1 MAWHAHAQHTERE
14 DIPCQLLTPAEPAV
28 AETAHNARADARES
42 VLSQSHVVYRVKT
55 RRPASHTLHATFLK
69 KISIYQ
75 NRSSKIAANG
85 HSQDAMRELTSSVVH
100 RLSACRAW
108 RRRTLASDFA
118 QVSLSPP
125 KDNCRTV
132 SARSRQQGGTG
143 VVTGSIRLGSTS
155 CSARNLAILI
165 IQRSTPNSKALSPA
179 PTVSRACSR
188 TQVGR
193 SSYYFTVP
201 AGACQ
206 AAY

>member
-1 MAWHAHAQHTERE
+1 MHISGTDPWSCQGHWRCTAVSLPFAQSAPTGSEG
-14 DIPCQLLTPAEPAV
+14 PAAPV
-28 AETAHNARADARES
+28 
-42 VLSQSHVVYRVKT
+42 
-55 RRPASHTLHATFLK
+55 
-69 KISIYQ
+69 KISAFQQTLRLPQLVLDTAGSI
-75 NRSSKIAANG
+75 G
-85 HSQDAMRELTSSVVH
+85 LTSSVVH

-125 KDNCRTV
+125 KDDCRTV
-132 SARSRQQGGTG
+132 SARSRQQDGTG